1 MAIQWLAD
9 LKITGHPPVPLW
21 DLPVHVADEIRI
33 AAEIVNRPS
42 N

>member
-9 LKITGHPPVPLW
+9 LKITGHPPCDLW
-21 DLPVHVADEIRI
+21 DLPAHIAEEVRVAS
-33 AAEIVNRPS
+33 EIVNRPQ